1 MLYEFDPQ
9 IHICKFGFEYYGHA
23 LISQYQYNIV
33 ANLYQREISISFY
46 NKRNKEIVDTLGFH
60 LSTGRF
66 NELLHLVRWEDYE
79 KYRDLPWDWF
89 WDFKNGHNGYR
100 DGWGYH
106 FWCLNES
113 GNPLIQID
121 MSTLFYEKKLPQY
134 EKLLKWII
142 GSYGDKI
149 KKHIQNK
156 EWCVMW

>member
-9 IHICKFGFEYYGHA
+9 IHICKFGFEYFDHA

-89 WDFKNGHNGYR
+89 WDFKMVIMDIEMAGV
-100 DGWGYH
+100 
-106 FWCLNES
+106 
-113 GNPLIQID
+113 
-121 MSTLFYEKKLPQY
+121 
-134 EKLLKWII
+134 II
-142 GSYGDKI
+142 FG
-149 KKHIQNK
+149 
-156 EWCVMW
+156 V